1 MEIVEKDLPQLIV
14 ALDSLNDDANYV
26 HILDAKENTNYYCP
40 CCKGIV
46 KPRAYKKDKNY
57 QVQAHYYHET
67 GGCNEETF
75 VHYICKTWLFEKGC
89 KFIVNDIQ
97 YEVENIDVERTLHTS
112 FGDYRPDIIVTTTVG
127 KVFYFEIK
135 TTNKKTELYAPKWD
149 ELGNDVVEV
158 DTRYFINQKYKND
171 IPVFNLIYSDGE
183 CFIKSYSRNDY
194 EDTIAKR
201 KLEWKRQDK
210 LNYKIQWE
218 RLDWF
223 WKYLQDYKNDIGTEY
238 DVINTFKEL
247 DFYDMGI
254 CWDMVFSK
262 SQCLKSLKDDIRE
275 IINDKSKNE
284 FNKFVFE
291 KEERHKDTLCF
302 YIKNCKEK
310 DGISLKWMVKDEYS
324 LFNQSIYDSLYI
336 SNKKWILHPNTIL
349 SFKEKFEDKE
359 AYITEHIKNIT
370 IIKNWIKS
378 DIFITN
384 SMLLKEYGDINLS
397 YYSFDFEKKYIT
409 DVNKTIKKI
418 TKVFQDKICDYFI
431 NNIAPIR
438 IDDVIGILDNYFN
451 KLSICDMLKKNY
463 CNFTYS
469 VKYKGFNIVKI
480 TFNNTLI
487 TIGNI
492 SIDYCLYKYEN
503 LESIIKSSLDNELK
517 NIDFLLCNTDFVI
530 DLSRYS
536 NNTWNFKYN
545 EETDSIE
552 VALSY
557 LVPYLNDYSERI
569 TISKIVNVP
578 HNMFNNVSIFEYKNI
593 AIKNLNKYIAPVMQQ
608 MLNEEIE
615 KYNMTHLTSI
625 AYKYSEVKNDQ

>member
-40 CCKGIV
+40 CCRGIV
-46 KPRAYKKDKNY
+46 NPRAYKKDKDY

-67 GGCNEETF
+67 GGCSEETF

-89 KFIVNDIQ
+89 KFIVNNIQ
-97 YEVENIDVERTLHTS
+97 YEVKNIDVEKTLHTS
-112 FGDYRPDIIVTTTVG
+112 FGDYRPDIIVITTVG

-135 TTNKKTELYAPKWD
+135 ITNKKTELYAPKWD

-158 DTRYFINQKYKND
+158 DARYFINQKYNND

-223 WKYLQDYKNDIGTEY
+223 WKYLQDYKNNIGTKY
-238 DVINTFKEL
+238 DVLNTFKEL

-254 CWDMVFSK
+254 CWDIVFSK

-284 FNKFVFE
+284 FNKFVSE
-291 KEERHKDTLCF
+291 KEEKYKDVIHF
-302 YIKNCKEK
+302 YASNCKEK
-310 DGISLKWMVKDEYS
+310 DTISLKWMFKDEYS
-324 LFNQSIYDSLYI
+324 LFDQNVHDSIYM

-349 SFKEKFEDKE
+349 SFKEKFNDKE
-359 AYITEHIKNIT
+359 EYISVHIKNVT
-370 IIKNWIKS
+370 VIKKWMESN
-378 DIFITN
+378 IFIAN
-384 SMLLKEYGDINLS
+384 SMLLKESKDISLS
-397 YYSFDFEKKYIT
+397 YYSFNFDKNYIT
-409 DVNKTIKKI
+409 DIDGTIEKI
-418 TKVFQDKICDYFI
+418 TKVFQDKIFDYFI
-431 NNIAPIR
+431 NNIASIR
-438 IDDVIGILDNYFN
+438 KDDVINILDEYFN
-451 KLSICDMLKKNY
+451 RLSICDMLNTNY

-469 VKYKGFNIVKI
+469 VKYKGFNIAKI
-480 TFNNTLI
+480 VFDNTLI
-487 TIGNI
+487 TIGDTR
-492 SIDYCLYKYEN
+492 IDYCLYKYEN
-503 LESIIKSSLDNELK
+503 LVNTIKTLLDNELK

-593 AIKNLNKYIAPVMQQ
+593 AIKILNKYIAPVMQQ

-625 AYKYSEVKNDQ
+625 AYKYSEVKK